1 MRRPGDSPHGER
13 TAAGHLRL
21 LLDVAMRALLVLL
34 LPVEVDRSD
43 PLQGLV
49 ANHIPIRDRFHIAND
64 IGSTEAGMPPWR
76 WTCLAAGTLPA
87 SCRQQFLLISLL
99 LAETS
104 LQRGIRQ
111 GFGTLKIHFIY
122 NITYIK

>member
-64 IGSTEAGMPPWR
+64 IGSTEAGMTPWR
-76 WTCLAAGTLPA
+76 WTSLAAGALPA
-87 SCRQQFLLISLL
+87 SCRQQFLLIPLL
-99 LAETS
+99 LAETA
-104 LQRGIRQ
+104 LQ
-111 GFGTLKIHFIY
+111 
-122 NITYIK
+122 